1 MSLHR
6 HIKYHLF
13 IGTFVFVV
21 GLQTKKLHSILT
33 FCPIS
38 GIVSHCD
45 NFDDFAEQTLK
56 FQTQNSINKYYCP
69 FPSWNFQDVFS
80 DSDKQTFVV

>member
-1 MSLHR
+1 MIVLVSE
-6 HIKYHLF
+6 
-13 IGTFVFVV
+13 V
-21 GLQTKKLHSILT
+21 KLCYNEDR
-33 FCPIS
+33 FRF
-38 GIVSHCD
+38 CD

-56 FQTQNSINKYYCP
+56 FQTQNSINKYQSP